1 MDLAGATVISINK
14 GDKLLF
20 VLADGIQDTPDLQTM
35 LDELRAVLP
44 GIQVNVILGAKA
56 VIHEAQQ

>member
-1 MDLAGATVISINK
+1 MISINK